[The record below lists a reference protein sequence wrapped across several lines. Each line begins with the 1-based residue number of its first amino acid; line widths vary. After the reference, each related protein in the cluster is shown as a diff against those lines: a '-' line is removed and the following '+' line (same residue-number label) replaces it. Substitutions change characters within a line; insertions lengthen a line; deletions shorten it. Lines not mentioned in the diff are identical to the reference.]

1 MTLSLID
8 RSVANHRRLPPP
20 TIVFFGFFP
29 LAAMLFMALFGPLL
43 LTVDPNRQ
51 VLSAAFAPPSLDYL
65 LGADNLG
72 RSIAA
77 RVVAGARISLGIAVA
92 GVLASLASGLALG
105 FLAAFHVGW
114 IRQVIL
120 RLSDVIIAC
129 PSLLFVIL
137 ISGLLGGGIGPIL
150 FGLWMSQWPGF
161 ARLTTAI
168 TAQELATDHV
178 EASRL
183 LGFGPVYIFRKHVL
197 PAITPYLTSLGA
209 LTVGANV
216 LTISSVGFLGLGL
229 RPPGAEWGGMIA
241 GTMTFFRTSPHMVL
255 APAAAILI
263 CTLSATLIGEYYSAR
278 HQGIEEIAL

>member
-1 MTLSLID
+1 MIALSSG
-8 RSVANHRRLPPP
+8 RSDLSHRRLPPP
-20 TIVFFGFFP
+20 AILLFGFLP
-29 LAAMLFMALFGPLL
+29 LVAMLLVALVGPLL

-51 VLSAAFAPPSLDYL
+51 VLRAAYAPPSAEYL
-65 LGADNLG
+65 MGSDNLG

-77 RVVAGARISLGIAVA
+77 RLVAGTPISLGIAVA
-92 GVLASLASGLALG
+92 GVILSLATGLALG
-105 FLAAFHVGW
+105 FLSAFHAGW
-114 IRQVIL
+114 TRQVIM

-137 ISGLLGGGIGPIL
+137 VSGLLRGGVGPIL

-161 ARLTTAI
+161 ARLTAAVTAR
-168 TAQELATDHV
+168 ELATDHV

-183 LGFGPVYIFRKHVL
+183 LGFGPRYIFRTHVL
-197 PAITPYLTSLGA
+197 PAITPYLASLGA

-229 RPPGAEWGGMIA
+229 RPPNAEWGAMIA
-241 GTMTFFRTSPHMVL
+241 ETMTFFRTSPHMVL

-278 HQGIEEIAL
+278 RQGIEEIA